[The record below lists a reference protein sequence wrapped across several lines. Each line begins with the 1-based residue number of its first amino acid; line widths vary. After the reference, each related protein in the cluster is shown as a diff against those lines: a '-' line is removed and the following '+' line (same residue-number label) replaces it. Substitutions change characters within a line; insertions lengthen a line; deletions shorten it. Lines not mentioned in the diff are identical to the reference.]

1 MSDPTQYKVLVIGSG
16 PAGQKAAIQ
25 AAKAGQRVAVI
36 EREQGL
42 GGACVHHGTI
52 PSKTLREGALQLDR
66 FKRSATMVEV
76 SLRGGFEIPSLMQK
90 IDQVVGA
97 HVGYITDQLK
107 RNGVDCYHG
116 RAAFVSDHEIEVTAP
131 DRSVRRLS
139 ADVIVF
145 ATGSKPR
152 TPETIPV
159 DHEHILDSDSIVS
172 MVYLPRSLTVLGGG
186 VIACEYAS
194 IFASLGV
201 TVTVIDRAARP
212 LQFMDR
218 ELTDRFVHSFAQKGG
233 YYLSNQPSATVSWDG
248 VSKVI
253 TMLADGRRIQTDKML
268 VAFGRTANLDGL
280 RIDAAGVKMSE
291 KGTLPVDAHYRTNV
305 PHIYAV
311 GDVIGPP
318 ALAATSMEQ
327 GRRAVRHALG
337 LDPGAASEQTPIGVY
352 TIPEMASVGITEE
365 EAIARHG
372 STIVGR
378 ALFTEVARGQISG
391 MHDGMLKLVADPDG
405 KKLLGAHI
413 IGDGATE
420 LIHVGQMGLMTGCE
434 IDVFVESIFNFPTL
448 AESYRVAALDVV
460 KRRPQ
465 R

>member
-1 MSDPTQYKVLVIGSG
+1 MNDPTHYDVLVIGSG

-25 AAKAGQRVAVI
+25 AAKVGKRVAVI
-36 EREQGL
+36 ERERGL

-66 FKRSATMVEV
+66 FKRSASMVDV
-76 SLRGGFEIPSLMQK
+76 TLRGGFEIPSLMNQ

-97 HVGYITDQLK
+97 HVTYITDQLK
-107 RNGVDCYHG
+107 RNGVECYHG
-116 RAAFVSDHEIEVTAP
+116 RAGFLSDKSVEVLAP
-131 DRSVRRLS
+131 DRSVKTLS
-139 ADVIVF
+139 ADIVII

-152 TPETIPV
+152 APGTISV

-201 TVTVIDRAARP
+201 DVTVIDRAGRP
-212 LQFMDR
+212 LQFMDK
-218 ELTDRFVHSFAQKGG
+218 ELIERFLRSFVQKGG
-233 YYLSNQPSATVSWDG
+233 LYLSSQPSATVKWDG
-248 VSKVI
+248 VSKVV
-253 TMLADGRRIQTDKML
+253 TTLADGRTVETDKML
-268 VAFGRTANLDGL
+268 VAFGRTPNLEGL
-280 RIDAAGVKMSE
+280 RIDAAGLSLSE
-291 KGTLPVDAHYRTNV
+291 RGTLPVDEHYRTTV

-318 ALAATSMEQ
+318 ALAASSMEQ
-327 GRRAVRHALG
+327 GRRAVRHALD
-337 LDPGAASEQTPIGVY
+337 LDPGPAPELTPIGVY

-365 EAIARHG
+365 EAIARNG
-372 STIVGR
+372 SAIVGR

-391 MHDGMLKLVADPDG
+391 MHDGMLKLVADPNG
-405 KKLLGAHI
+405 HKLLGAHI

-420 LIHVGQMGLMTGCE
+420 LIHVGQMGLLNNCDAE
-434 IDVFVESIFNFPTL
+434 IFVENIFNFPTL
-448 AESYRVAALDVV
+448 AESYRVAALDIV
-460 KRRPQ
+460 KRR
-465 R
+465 RVH

>member
-1 MSDPTQYKVLVIGSG
+1 MTEPLSYDVLVIGSG

-25 AAKAGQRVAVI
+25 AAKSGRRVAVV
-36 EREQGL
+36 EREPEV
-42 GGACVHHGTI
+42 GGACVHRGTI

-66 FKRSATMVEV
+66 FKRSATMLDV
-76 SLRGGFEIPSLMQK
+76 SLRSGFEIPSLMQK

-107 RNGVDCYHG
+107 RNGVTCYHG
-116 RAAFVSDHEIEVTAP
+116 RAGFVSDHAVEVVAP
-131 DRSVRRLS
+131 DRSVRRLT
-139 ADVIVF
+139 ADVIVI

-152 TPETIPV
+152 TPDTIPV

-172 MVYLPRSLTVLGGG
+172 MSYLPRSLAVLGGG

-194 IFASLGV
+194 IFAALGV
-201 TVTVIDRAARP
+201 TVTVIDRAPRP

-218 ELTDRFVHSFAQKGG
+218 ELTDRFLHSFERKGG
-233 YYLSNQPSATVSWDG
+233 CYLADQSSFTVTWDG
-248 VSKVI
+248 VSKVV
-253 TMLADGRRIQTDKML
+253 TTLADGRVVETDKML
-268 VAFGRTANLDGL
+268 VAFGRTANLEGL
-280 RIDAAGVKMSE
+280 HVEAAGVTVSE
-291 KGTLPVDAHYRTNV
+291 RGTLPVDAHYRTNV
-305 PHIYAV
+305 SHIYAV

-318 ALAATSMEQ
+318 ALAASAMEQ

-337 LDPGAASEQTPIGVY
+337 LGPGAASEFTPIGVY

-372 STIVGR
+372 SAVVGR

-391 MHDGMLKLVADPDG
+391 IHDGMLKLVTDPQG

-420 LIHVGQMGLMTGCE
+420 LIHVGQMGLITGCDV
-434 IDVFVESIFNFPTL
+434 DVFVESIFNFPTL

-460 KRRPQ
+460 KRRPA

>member
-1 MSDPTQYKVLVIGSG
+1 MSGETHYDVLVIGSG

-25 AAKAGQRVAVI
+25 AAKAGKRVAVV

-66 FKRSATMVEV
+66 FKRSATMVDV
-76 SLRGGFEIPSLMQK
+76 SLRSGFEIPSLMHK
-90 IDQVVGA
+90 IDEVVGA

-107 RNGVDCYHG
+107 RNGVECHHG
-116 RAAFVSDHEIEVTAP
+116 RAAFVSDHEIEVVAP
-131 DRSVRRLS
+131 DRSVRRLTG
-139 ADVIVF
+139 ALILI

-152 TPETIPV
+152 TPESIPV

-172 MVYLPRSLTVLGGG
+172 MVYLPRSLAVLGGG

-201 TVTVIDRAARP
+201 SVTVIDRAPRP

-218 ELTDRFVHSFAQKGG
+218 ELTDRFLLSFTHKGG
-233 YYLSNQPSATVSWDG
+233 VYLASQPSAAVKWDG
-248 VSKVI
+248 VSKVV
-253 TMLADGRRIQTDKML
+253 TTLADGRMVETDKML
-268 VAFGRTANLDGL
+268 VAFGRTANLDAL
-280 RIDAAGVKMSE
+280 RVAAAGLKLSDRGM
-291 KGTLPVDAHYRTNV
+291 LQVDGQYRTNV

-337 LDPGAASEQTPIGVY
+337 LDPGAASELTPIGVY
-352 TIPEMASVGITEE
+352 TIPEMASVGVTEE
-365 EAIARHG
+365 DAIARHG
-372 STIVGR
+372 SAVVGR

-391 MHDGMLKLVADPDG
+391 MHDGMLKLVADPTG
-405 KKLLGAHI
+405 EKLLGAHI

-420 LIHVGQMGLMTGCE
+420 LIHVAQMGLLTAC
-434 IDVFVESIFNFPTL
+434 DVDLFVETIFNFPTL
-448 AESYRVAALDVV
+448 AESYRVAALDIV
-460 KRRPQ
+460 KRRPK
-465 R
+465 

>member
-1 MSDPTQYKVLVIGSG
+1 MNDPTHYDVLVIGSG

-25 AAKAGQRVAVI
+25 AAKVGKRVAVI
-36 EREQGL
+36 ERERGL

-66 FKRSATMVEV
+66 FKRSASMVDV
-76 SLRGGFEIPSLMQK
+76 TLRGGFEIPSLMNQ

-97 HVGYITDQLK
+97 HVTYITDQLK
-107 RNGVDCYHG
+107 RNGVECYHG
-116 RAAFVSDHEIEVTAP
+116 RAGFLSETSVEVRAP
-131 DRSVRRLS
+131 DRSVKTLS
-139 ADVIVF
+139 ADIIII

-152 TPETIPV
+152 APDRIPV

-201 TVTVIDRAARP
+201 DVTVIDRAGRP
-212 LQFMDR
+212 LLFMDQ
-218 ELTDRFVHSFAQKGG
+218 ELIERFLQSFARKGG
-233 YYLSNQPSATVSWDG
+233 SYLSGQPSAAVKWDG
-248 VSKVI
+248 VSKVV
-253 TMLADGRRIQTDKML
+253 TTLADGRTVETEKML
-268 VAFGRTANLDGL
+268 VAFGRTPNLDGL
-280 RIDAAGVKMSE
+280 RIDAAGLSLSDR
-291 KGTLPVDAHYRTNV
+291 GALPVDAHYRTTV

-318 ALAATSMEQ
+318 ALAASSMEQ
-327 GRRAVRHALG
+327 GRRAVRHALD
-337 LDPGAASEQTPIGVY
+337 LDPGPAPELTPIGVY

-365 EAIARHG
+365 EAIARNG
-372 STIVGR
+372 SAIVGR
-378 ALFTEVARGQISG
+378 ALFTEVARGHISG
-391 MHDGMLKLVADPDG
+391 MHDGMLKLVADPNG

-420 LIHVGQMGLMTGCE
+420 LIHVGQMGLLNNCDAD
-434 IDVFVESIFNFPTL
+434 IFVENIFNFPTL
-448 AESYRVAALDVV
+448 AESYRVAALDIV
-460 KRRPQ
+460 KRRRAP
-465 R
+465 

>member
-1 MSDPTQYKVLVIGSG
+1 MNDPNHYDVLVIGSG
-16 PAGQKAAIQ
+16 PAGQKASIQ
-25 AAKAGQRVAVI
+25 AAKVGKHVAVI

-66 FKRSATMVEV
+66 FKRSATMVDV
-76 SLRGGFEIPSLMQK
+76 SLRAGFEIPSLMNQ

-97 HVGYITDQLK
+97 HVSYITDQLK
-107 RNGVDCYHG
+107 RNGVECYHG
-116 RAAFVSDHEIEVTAP
+116 RASFLSARSVEVLAP
-131 DRSVRRLS
+131 DRSVRILT
-139 ADVIVF
+139 ADVIII

-152 TPETIPV
+152 TPDTIPV
-159 DHEHILDSDSIVS
+159 DHENVLDSDSIVS

-201 TVTVIDRAARP
+201 SVTVIDRAPRP

-218 ELTDRFVHSFAQKGG
+218 EMTDGFLRSFAQKGG
-233 YYLSNQPSATVSWDG
+233 CYLASQPAATVRWDG
-248 VSKVI
+248 VSKVVSR
-253 TMLADGRRIQTDKML
+253 LADGRTVETDKML
-268 VAFGRTANLDGL
+268 VAFGRTANLESL
-280 RIDAAGVKMSE
+280 HVEAAGLKVSDR
-291 KGTLPVDAHYRTNV
+291 GTLPVDEHYRTSV

-318 ALAATSMEQ
+318 ALAASSMEQ

-337 LDPGAASEQTPIGVY
+337 LDPGPATELTPIGVY

-365 EAIARHG
+365 AAIARNG
-372 STIVGR
+372 SAVVGR

-391 MHDGMLKLVADPDG
+391 IHDGMLKLVTDPNG
-405 KKLLGAHI
+405 KKLLGVHI

-420 LIHVGQMGLMTGCE
+420 LIHVGQMGLLNECDAD
-434 IDVFVESIFNFPTL
+434 IFVENIFNFPTL

-460 KRRPQ
+460 KRRPA

>member
-1 MSDPTQYKVLVIGSG
+1 MNGATHYEILVIGSG

-25 AAKAGQRVAVI
+25 AAKAGKRAAVI

-52 PSKTLREGALQLDR
+52 PSKTFREGALQLDR
-66 FKRSATMVEV
+66 FKRSATMVDA
-76 SLRGGFEIPSLMQK
+76 SIRGGFEIPSLMQK

-97 HVGYITDQLK
+97 HVSYITDQLK
-107 RNGVDCYHG
+107 RNGVECYHG
-116 RAAFVSDHEIEVTAP
+116 RAGFISDHAVNVVAP
-131 DRSVRRLS
+131 DRSVRTLT
-139 ADVIVF
+139 ADVIVI

-152 TPETIPV
+152 TPDTIPI
-159 DHEHILDSDSIVS
+159 DHENILDSDSIVS

-201 TVTVIDRAARP
+201 SVTVVDRAPRP

-218 ELTDRFVHSFAQKGG
+218 ELTDRFLQSFAQKGG
-233 YYLSNQPSATVSWDG
+233 TYLASQPSAHVKWDG
-248 VSKVI
+248 VSKVV
-253 TMLADGRRIQTDKML
+253 TTLADGRTVETDKML
-268 VAFGRTANLDGL
+268 VAFGRTANVEALHVE
-280 RIDAAGVKMSE
+280 AAGLKVSDR
-291 KGTLPVDAHYRTNV
+291 GTLPVDAHYRTNV

-318 ALAATSMEQ
+318 ALAATAMEQ

-337 LDPGAASEQTPIGVY
+337 LDPGAPPELTPIGVY

-365 EAIARHG
+365 EAVARHG
-372 STIVGR
+372 SAVVGR

-391 MHDGMLKLVADPDG
+391 IHDGMLKLVTDPAG

-420 LIHVGQMGLMTGCE
+420 LIHVGQMGLLTGC
-434 IDVFVESIFNFPTL
+434 DADLFVETIFNFPTL
-448 AESYRVAALDVV
+448 AESYRVAALDIL
-460 KRRPQ
+460 KRRPA